1 MSPLIP
7 TNPLDLPVT
16 EKLLA
21 QRIERGEITQADV
34 ELLRKGY
41 RGMATTT
48 FLGSLVG
55 IPVFIVLG
63 RRRPPP
69 YLVTRLMI
77 ASAMSSSG
85 AFLGFT
91 IGGAA
96 AAMEVNTH
104 MQDSQRCVWGSS
116 GGGGEEADV

>member
-16 EKLLA
+16 ERLLA
-21 QRIERGEITQADV
+21 QRISTGEITQQDV
-34 ELLRKGY
+34 DLLRKGY

-63 RRRPPP
+63 RRKPPP
-69 YLVTRLMI
+69 YLVTRLLI

-104 MQDSQRCVWGSS
+104 MQDSQRCVASPPFL
-116 GGGGEEADV
+116 

>member
-7 TNPLDLPVT
+7 TNPLDIPIT
-16 EKLLA
+16 ERLLS
-21 QRIERGEITQADV
+21 QRIQSGEITPQDV

-63 RRRPPP
+63 RRKPPP
-69 YLVTRLMI
+69 GLLVRGLI

-104 MQDSQRCVWGSS
+104 MVDSQR
-116 GGGGEEADV
+116 